1 MSGAVEI
8 QQVPR
13 EESVISATPE
23 RNPGN
28 HNRKYQK
35 TWKEEFPWIE
45 YDASKD
51 VATCSVCKRA
61 VQNNALPAKSITN
74 SQKYHGFPVTMPG
87 TAAKKQLENMT
98 RAPVT
103 MKAYLRKIAQQ
114 KTTARKYF

>member
-1 MSGAVEI
+1 MSKRTYRQSNISSFLRPKQTDRSGSSAGTSSDTTHVISTTDQVSGAVEI

-51 VATCSVCKRA
+51 VATCSVCK
-61 VQNNALPAKSITN
+61 
-74 SQKYHGFPVTMPG
+74 
-87 TAAKKQLENMT
+87 
-98 RAPVT
+98 
-103 MKAYLRKIAQQ
+103 
-114 KTTARKYF
+114 